1 MPGTRFKQDAYAKC
15 PYYCK
20 ETPVE
25 VMCVGICGDHTLHH
39 FPSGAAKR
47 EFKADFCQGFYW
59 NCPCYIALV
68 TDGK

>member
-25 VMCVGICGDHTLHH
+25 VKCVGICGDHTLHH
-39 FPSGAAKR
+39 FQSSAAKS
-47 EFKADFCQGFYW
+47 EYKADFCQGFYW